1 MSGMEITFL
10 KMYWQKVGDA
20 VGFWGRIRNF
30 KFNWKGRER
39 NETNKLKMYTYRAAL
54 TIL

>member
-10 KMYWQKVGDA
+10 KMYWGEA
-20 VGFWGRIRNF
+20 VEFWGRIQNF
-30 KFNWKGRER
+30 QFNWKGRER
-39 NETNKLKMYTYRAAL
+39 NETSKFKMYTYRAAL